1 MKTKSRLFLIVFLM
15 ALVMLV
21 GAFAVAPF
29 TASATGSVRVDFC
42 LTNGALENYV
52 FFENDASKYFIT
64 QNTKADGTLTSLEEL
79 YRTDS
84 LDLEFDGWYTE
95 EGDKVTLETVF
106 TEYTILYDRWKATT
120 LQSEDIISALEIGT
134 PLLEVGETAGTYNA
148 SSITLV
154 DDRLSVESVS
164 VYEGLNA
171 YRTNKLENGDVLEE
185 GKSYSL
191 RVELHTK
198 NGELIDDQLIS
209 HTTANYGLV
218 ANMLYSHDYS
228 GIFTTQWTNREDK
241 IQVIINYD
249 YENYYFT
256 YDLED
261 KVVENGQSPQYTV
274 YVSNNAKVQGMELFV
289 KNANDT
295 WASLGA
301 VMGEFSI
308 PANSNIVKQY
318 RVEVTFQN
326 GLVISS
332 NTFKVDWYDPNA
344 PKFITQPMDYSVA
357 YGTNV
362 LVTWGLNCDVSSIY
376 LEKSNGET
384 YSQYQNATPTGTTI
398 NALESGT
405 YTFRV
410 HATKDGGDI
419 YSDSFTVTWRE
430 AFEFTTQPQSHTVA
444 TGEEYTITWAT
455 NQTPSVLQV
464 YAEQG
469 DGTYAR
475 SFNLA
480 ETAKEYTFS
489 ADMFGYVKNYKLYA
503 SYDGVG
509 YFSDVFTRTVIAGEF
524 TKKPDSE
531 INAIVGKDC
540 LVEWDFN
547 FDVEY
552 YNIKVHDGND
562 YVQFATTDK
571 PEYVF
576 TASEVGYKQ
585 FFIQA
590 YNANDE
596 KIGEDYL
603 LFTIKWTEQQIV
615 YLVSFNANGGEGT
628 MASVE
633 QNAGAEYTLPDCDF
647 TAPEYMEFKA
657 WSVNEVEKQ
666 VGETI
671 TINANTV
678 VKAVWQ
684 QQFIV
689 AYAPGEGGGS
699 AEFEYVTTGTTVTL
713 LNPTDAY
720 LGYEAPE
727 GKKFAH
733 WRVCKDNAS
742 DPNAVVKNVGEEITI
757 TYDTYIIAVW
767 NTIIYSV
774 DINGI
779 IAPVDGEI
787 HDISTITV
795 NTEGIL
801 GFSALQWCKSSSNTV
816 LNPGVAFIAGQ
827 AYHLNIKFEVA
838 EGYVLNP
845 RSGSPYHADITINA
859 EAPYTS
865 MASNNNFYF
874 RLNYTAANLPVV
886 SFDANG
892 GGGEMTAIPDV
903 KGDYE
908 LPACTFTAPTDHY
921 FKAWAIGAIDG
932 PQKKVGET
940 ITISSDTTLYAIWG
954 EYTTINTVN
963 ITGIIAPV
971 DGEIHDISTITVNT
985 EGILGFS
992 ALQWCKSSSN
1002 TVLNPGVTFVAGQ
1015 AYHLNIKFA
1024 LAEGYRLNT
1033 LSNSSIH
1040 ADITINAEAPFAS
1053 MTSNNNF
1060 FFRLNYTATNPS
1072 TVSFD
1077 ANGGTGSM
1085 APSIDQ
1091 YGPYEL
1097 PSCAFTA
1104 PSGKQFKAWAIGSLE
1119 GEQKAPG
1126 EQITVTDDIVIY
1138 AIWKDIPVATG
1149 ITASYNGTILAGN
1162 TLAINSLTVK
1172 LQYSDSS
1179 EMPCA
1184 GLCTYW
1190 YDGSQIQNP
1199 ISYVFGEELIGNLT
1213 ITVKYQ
1219 GFETTFDVQVVGY
1232 EITFNA
1238 NGGSGVMAGDERV
1251 GEYTLPTCNFTAPSG
1266 KQFKGWATSASG
1278 EVVGATYTLTANVE
1292 FFAIWEDIPHN
1303 HSYGSAWEKDAN
1315 NHWNECAC
1323 GDKANEGAHV
1333 DANTDGTCDTCG
1345 WVDPNFTPIVSG
1357 PGGGEGTPAPTPDN
1371 TPDTTPEVEG
1381 EEEAGLSGGAI
1392 AGIAVGATAGAVGLG
1407 AGGFAIFWFVVK
1419 KKSLAELLA
1428 IFKKAPKVPSN
1439 ATPDIPTGNDDI
1451 AE

>member
-1 MKTKSRLFLIVFLM
+1 MQTKSRLLLIVFVM

-21 GAFAVAPF
+21 SAFAVAPF
-29 TASATGSVRVDFC
+29 VASASGSVRVDFC

-64 QNTKADGTLTSLEEL
+64 QNTKVDGTLNYLEEL

-95 EGDKVTLETVF
+95 EGEKVTLETVF
-106 TEYTILYDRWKATT
+106 TEYTIVYDRWKDTT
-120 LQSEDIISALEIGT
+120 LTSEDIISTLELGT
-134 PLLEVGETAGTYNA
+134 PVLEVGKTAGSYGTSA
-148 SSITLV
+148 ITLT
-154 DDRLSVESVS
+154 DDRLTVESVS

-171 YRTNKLENGDVLEE
+171 YRTNKLENSDILEE

-198 NGELIDDQLIS
+198 DGELIDDQLFS
-209 HTTANYGLV
+209 NTTANYGLV

-256 YDLED
+256 YDFAD
-261 KVVENGQSPQYTV
+261 KLVENNQTAQYTIG
-274 YVSNNAKVQGMELFV
+274 VSKPEQIANAKLFV
-289 KNANDT
+289 LDAGDN
-295 WASLGA
+295 WLSLGNIA
-301 VMGEFSI
+301 GEFNI
-308 PANSNIVKQY
+308 PANSNVVKY
-318 RVEVTFQN
+318 YCVEVTYTN
-326 GLVISS
+326 GVVIRS
-332 NTFKVDWYDPNA
+332 NTFKVDWYDPDA
-344 PKFITQPMDYSVA
+344 PKFITQPTDYNVA
-357 YGTNV
+357 NGTNV
-362 LVTWGLNCDVSSIY
+362 LVTWGLNCDLSAIY
-376 LEKSNGET
+376 LEKFNGVT
-384 YSQYQNATPTGTTI
+384 YSQYQNATPTGTTV
-398 NALESGT
+398 NAMESGT

-419 YSDSFTVTWRE
+419 YSEEFTITWRE
-430 AFEFTTQPQSHTVA
+430 AFVFTTQPQSQSVGA
-444 TGEEYTITWAT
+444 GLGEDIIITWDMDIGDIALLQIFKIET
-455 NQTPSVLQV
+455 YDTSEGWRHSVGLTS
-464 YAEQG
+464 
-469 DGTYAR
+469 DTK
-475 SFNLA
+475 S
-480 ETAKEYTFS
+480 YTFS
-489 ADMFGYVKNYKLYA
+489 ASDFAYAQKYRLMANYDSVIY
-503 SYDGVG
+503 Y
-509 YFSDVFTRTVIAGEF
+509 SDEFTIEFIAGEF
-524 TKKPDSE
+524 TSKPEDT
-531 INAIVGKDC
+531 INAIVGNDC
-540 LVEWDFN
+540 LVEWDFSL
-547 FDVEY
+547 DVKY
-552 YNIKVHDGND
+552 YDIKVYESSDF
-562 YVQFATTDK
+562 VPFATTDK
-571 PEYVF
+571 PEYTF
-576 TASEVGYKQ
+576 TSSEVGEKQ
-585 FFIQA
+585 FFIKA
-590 YNANDE
+590 YNANDQI
-596 KIGEDYL
+596 IGEDYL
-603 LFTIKWTEQQIV
+603 MFRINWTEEQIV

-633 QNAGAEYTLPDCDF
+633 QNAGAEYTLPECSF
-647 TAPEYMEFKA
+647 TAPDNMEFKA

-666 VGETI
+666 AGDTI
-671 TINANTV
+671 TINANTI

-684 QQFIV
+684 QLFIV
-689 AYAPGEGGGS
+689 AYGPGEGVGS
-699 AEFEYVTTGTTVTL
+699 ADFEYVTTGTTVTL
-713 LNPTDAY
+713 LNPTDSY

-733 WRVCKDNAS
+733 WRVCKDNAL
-742 DPNAVVKNVGEEITI
+742 DPNAVVKKAGEEITI

-795 NTEGIL
+795 NTEGIV
-801 GFSALQWCKSSSNTV
+801 GFSTLQWCKSSSNTV
-816 LNPGVAFIAGQ
+816 LNPGVAYIAGQ
-827 AYHLNIKFEVA
+827 EYYLNIKFTLA

-845 RSGSPYHADITINA
+845 HPGNSYYANITINA

-865 MASNNNFYF
+865 MESKNNFFF
-874 RLNYTAANLPVV
+874 RLKYTAANLPVV

-908 LPACTFTAPTDHY
+908 LPACSFTAPTDHY
-921 FKAWAIGAIDG
+921 FKAWAIGAVDG
-932 PQKKVGET
+932 PQKKAGET

-954 EYTTINTVN
+954 EYTTISTVN

-1002 TVLNPGVTFVAGQ
+1002 TVLNPSVAYIGGQ
-1015 AYHLNIKFA
+1015 EYYLNIKFT
-1024 LAEGYRLNT
+1024 LAEGYRLNPHP
-1033 LSNSSIH
+1033 NSPYH
-1040 ADITINAEAPFAS
+1040 ATITINAEAPYTS
-1053 MTSNNNF
+1053 MESNNNF
-1060 FFRLNYTATNPS
+1060 FFRLKYTATNPS

-1085 APSIDQ
+1085 APAIDQ

-1097 PSCAFTA
+1097 PVCSFTA
-1104 PSGKQFKAWAIGSLE
+1104 PQGKQFKAWAIGSLE
-1119 GEQKAPG
+1119 GEQKAPH
-1126 EQITVTDDIVIY
+1126 EQITITDDIVIY

-1162 TLAINSLTVK
+1162 KLAINQLTVK

-1190 YDGSQIQNP
+1190 YDGTQIQDP
-1199 ISYVFGEELIGNLT
+1199 INYVFGEELIGNLT

-1232 EITFNA
+1232 AISFNA
-1238 NGGSGVMAGDERV
+1238 NGGTGIMAGDERI
-1251 GEYTLPTCNFTAPSG
+1251 GEYTLPSCNFTAPSG
-1266 KQFKGWATSASG
+1266 KQFKGWATTASG
-1278 EVVGATYTLTANVE
+1278 ETIGVTYTLTADTE
-1292 FFAIWEDIPHN
+1292 FFAIWEDIPHTHN
-1303 HSYGSAWEKDAN
+1303 YGSAWEKDAN

-1323 GDKANEGAHV
+1323 GDKANEGVHA
-1333 DANTDGTCDTCG
+1333 DANTDGTCDICG
-1345 WVDPNFTPIVSG
+1345 WVDPNFTPVVPG
-1357 PGGGEGTPAPTPDN
+1357 PNEGGQGGSTPDN
-1371 TPDTTPEVEG
+1371 TPDNTPDIIPTVEG
-1381 EEEAGLSGGAI
+1381 EDEEGLSAGAI

-1407 AGGFAIFWFVVK
+1407 VGGFAIFWFVIK
-1419 KKSLAELLA
+1419 KKTWAEFIAL
-1428 IFKKAPKVPSN
+1428 FKKH
-1439 ATPDIPTGNDDI
+1439 
-1451 AE
+1451 

>member
-1 MKTKSRLFLIVFLM
+1 MQTKSRLLLIVFLM

-21 GAFAVAPF
+21 SAFAVAPF
-29 TASATGSVRVDFC
+29 VASASGSVRVDFC
-42 LTNGALENYV
+42 LTNGALENFV

-64 QNTKADGTLTSLEEL
+64 QNTKVDGTLNYLEEL

-95 EGDKVTLETVF
+95 EGEKVTLETVF
-106 TEYTILYDRWKATT
+106 TEYTIVYDRWKDTT
-120 LQSEDIISALEIGT
+120 LTSEDIISTLELGT
-134 PLLEVGETAGTYNA
+134 PLLEVGKTAGSYGTSA
-148 SSITLV
+148 ITLT
-154 DDRLSVESVS
+154 DDRLTVESVS

-171 YRTNKLENGDVLEE
+171 YRTNKLENSDILEE

-198 NGELIDDQLIS
+198 DGELIDDQLIS
-209 HTTANYGLV
+209 STTANYGLV

-256 YDLED
+256 YDFAD
-261 KVVENGQSPQYTV
+261 KIVENNQTAQYTIS
-274 YVSNNAKVQGMELFV
+274 VSKPEQIANAKLFV
-289 KNANDT
+289 LDAGDN
-295 WASLGA
+295 WLSLGNIA
-301 VMGEFSI
+301 GEFNI
-308 PANSNIVKQY
+308 PANSNVVKY
-318 RVEVTFQN
+318 YCVEVTYTN
-326 GLVISS
+326 GVVIRS
-332 NTFKVDWYDPNA
+332 NTFKVDWYDPDA
-344 PKFITQPMDYSVA
+344 PKFITEPIDYSVA
-357 YGTNV
+357 YGSNV
-362 LVTWGLNCDVSSIY
+362 LVTWGLNCDVSAIY
-376 LEKSNGET
+376 LEKFNGAT
-384 YSQYQNATPTGTTI
+384 YSQYQNATPTGTTV

-410 HATKDGGDI
+410 HATKGGGDI
-419 YSDSFTVTWRE
+419 YSEEFTITWRE
-430 AFEFTTQPQSHTVA
+430 KFVFTTQPQSMTVT
-444 TGEEYTITWAT
+444 TGEEYTITWET
-455 NQTPSVLQV
+455 NQTPSILQV
-464 YAEQG
+464 WSDDGNGNYAH
-469 DGTYAR
+469 
-475 SFNLA
+475 SFNIND
-480 ETAKEYTFS
+480 TNSTSYTFTAS
-489 ADMFGYVKNYKLYA
+489 QFAYSKNYKLMA
-503 SYDGVG
+503 NYDSVV
-509 YFSDVFTRTVIAGEF
+509 YFSDIFTIEIVAGEF
-524 TKKPDSE
+524 TTKPDSN

-540 LVEWDFN
+540 LVEWDFSL
-547 FDVEY
+547 DVKY
-552 YNIKVHDGND
+552 YNIKVSNGDD
-562 YVQFATTDK
+562 WVLFATTDK
-571 PEYVF
+571 PEYIF
-576 TASEVGYKQ
+576 TASEVGEKQ
-585 FFIQA
+585 YLVYA
-590 YNANDE
+590 YNANDQR
-596 KIGEDYL
+596 IGEDYL
-603 LFTIKWTEQQIV
+603 LFRINWTEEQIV

-633 QNAGAEYTLPDCDF
+633 QNAGAEYPLPECSF
-647 TAPEYMEFKA
+647 TAPDNMEFKA

-666 VGETI
+666 AGDTI
-671 TINANTV
+671 TINANTI

-684 QQFIV
+684 QLFIV
-689 AYAPGEGGGS
+689 AYGPGEGFGS
-699 AEFEYVTTGTTVTL
+699 TDFEYVTTGTTVTL
-713 LNPTDAY
+713 LNPIDSY

-727 GKKFAH
+727 GKLFSH
-733 WRVCKDNAS
+733 WNICKNNAL
-742 DPNAVVKNVGEEITI
+742 DPNPVVKKAGEEITI
-757 TYDTYIIAVW
+757 TYDTYIIAIW
-767 NTIIYSV
+767 DTIIYSV

-845 RSGSPYHADITINA
+845 RSGSSYHADITINA

-865 MASNNNFYF
+865 MVSNYNFFF

-921 FKAWAIGAIDG
+921 FKAWAIGAVDG
-932 PQKKVGET
+932 TQKKAGET

-992 ALQWCKSSSN
+992 TLQWCKSSSN
-1002 TVLNPGVTFVAGQ
+1002 TVLNPSVAYIGGQ
-1015 AYHLNIKFA
+1015 EYYLNIKFT
-1024 LAEGYRLNT
+1024 LAEGYRLNP
-1033 LSNSSIH
+1033 LSGSPYH
-1040 ADITINAEAPFAS
+1040 ADITINADAPFAS
-1053 MTSNNNF
+1053 MASKNNF
-1060 FFRLNYTATNPS
+1060 FFHLKYTATNPS

-1085 APSIDQ
+1085 ASSIDQ

-1119 GEQKAPG
+1119 GEQKTPG
-1126 EQITVTDDIVIY
+1126 EQITVTDDVVIY

-1190 YDGSQIQNP
+1190 YNGSQIQNP

-1238 NGGSGVMAGDERV
+1238 NGGSGVMVGDERV
-1251 GEYTLPTCNFTAPSG
+1251 GEYTLPDCTFTAPSG

-1292 FFAIWEDIPHN
+1292 FFAIWEDIPHT

-1323 GDKANEGAHV
+1323 GDKANEGAHA

-1345 WVDPNFTPIVSG
+1345 WVDPNFTPVV
-1357 PGGGEGTPAPTPDN
+1357 PAPGEGGQGGSTPDNTPDN
-1371 TPDTTPEVEG
+1371 TPDTIPSVEG
-1381 EEEAGLSGGAI
+1381 KEEEGLSAGAI

-1407 AGGFAIFWFVVK
+1407 AGGFAIFWFVIK
-1419 KKSLAELLA
+1419 KKSMAELLA
-1428 IFKKAPKVPSN
+1428 IFKKAPKVNPETTVGS
-1439 ATPDIPTGNDDI
+1439 DDI
-1451 AE
+1451 TE